1 MIEISIAQSFILDPK
16 GQNISIRVNPPPL
29 KFLFKTMDKPKNISC
44 ILLSFLYSYL
54 IF

>member
-29 KFLFKTMDKPKNISC
+29 SFYLKRWISLRIFHVYFSLSC
-44 ILLSFLYSYL
+44 IR
-54 IF
+54 I